1 MKKLLSLTLAL
12 ATLSATCYA
21 EQPKAA
27 DYRNIMS
34 SGNYYVEYE
43 YNYAKKILAVQNG
56 KRMDYTML
64 QSQPN
69 TALAALRKMMH
80 EHIDY
85 TGRELYR
92 LFFYDCKPLDEKRHL
107 PISKRCLDYSTTP
120 QCIFRKQLHN
130 ELKKQRKCALRLG
143 YILDSKDN
151 RWIMKGSVLHDLLN
165 KKRRFEE
172 LTDGDFTANI
182 RQKQVDMMIGVDI
195 ATLCLKELVDTIV
208 LVSGDGDFVPASKLA
223 RREGI
228 DFILDPMHMESQIH
242 EALFEHIDAIHNAL
256 QNRSNRKTSFRNT
269 ESMQKT

>member
-1 MKKLLSLTLAL
+1 MSKDNKAFGKK
-12 ATLSATCYA
+12 
-21 EQPKAA
+21 PA
-27 DYRNIMS
+27 DIAR
-34 SGNYYVEYE
+34 GRVTVRHPFQKV
-43 YNYAKKILAVQNG
+43 AILVDGDFFLRRLKTISEPQ
-56 KRMDYTML
+56 REFDV
-64 QSQPN
+64 N